1 MHVHDRAL
9 MLPRLPSAC
18 TPTYSYPRFG
28 WWTATAIKGDM
39 GFGRTDDG
47 VTWEA
52 LPSPLMD
59 PPLDSETGAVE
70 FFRFVAFSL
79 VDEQLCSRA
88 AKQSITQG
96 ALRIMPTVER
106 VVNYALAETFTY
118 SHISQKHIHAST
130 RVCDN
135 QQCFMCAFSSC
146 WRCIS
151 PRTCHSPQ
159 SLETGEMILDFLQKI
174 ENKIRH

>member
-1 MHVHDRAL
+1 
-9 MLPRLPSAC
+9 
-18 TPTYSYPRFG
+18 
-28 WWTATAIKGDM
+28 M

-130 RVCDN
+130 QIHAFPSTTLESDK
-135 QQCFMCAFSSC
+135 CALTFKVHIESSFGE
-146 WRCIS
+146 
-151 PRTCHSPQ
+151 RTQFDH
-159 SLETGEMILDFLQKI
+159 
-174 ENKIRH
+174 